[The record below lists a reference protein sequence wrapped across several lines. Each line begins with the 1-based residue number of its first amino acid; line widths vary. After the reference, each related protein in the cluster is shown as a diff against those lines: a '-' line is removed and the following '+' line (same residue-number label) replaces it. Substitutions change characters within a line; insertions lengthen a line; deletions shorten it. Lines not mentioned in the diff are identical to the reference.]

1 LPLKDKKR
9 PKERIELVSLIDMI
23 FILLVF
29 FLVTSF
35 VIRMPL
41 QERTLFV
48 PTPNNEVGRAQI
60 LIQFID
66 SDTVFWLDE
75 TAAAVTER
83 IEQEF
88 GYLSSQRLR
97 DRIFSELINSNTMSI
112 ERLKLQLDR
121 LKQRAGDDPFARF
134 FILIRCPNNL
144 PYDRVIDVIGQVSD
158 SNYPNIRYGCTGG
171 TLNEIR
177 SCRRIDT
184 VVEVDPETGQRRKNI
199 RIDF

>member
-1 LPLKDKKR
+1 M
-9 PKERIELVSLIDMI
+9 DMI

-66 SDTVFWLDE
+66 SENVFWLDE
-75 TAAAVTER
+75 TAATVTEN

-88 GYLSSQRLR
+88 GYLSAQRLR
-97 DRIFSELINSNTMSI
+97 DRIISELINRNTMSV
-112 ERLKLQLDR
+112 ERLKLQLDK
-121 LKQRAGDDPFARF
+121 LKQRAGDDPFSRF

-171 TLNEIR
+171 TLTEIR

-184 VVEVDPETGQRRKNI
+184 VVEVDSETGQRRKNI